1 MDRRLGRT
9 HHCPCCLL
17 FVIVLM
23 TSARQLLQA
32 WLSGYRVHLG
42 ALACAKEKTGRRGH
56 GLDSSLDINDQTHSP
71 APRRPKESREQLYSL
86 IFKDC
91 TQGHFLSS

>member
-56 GLDSSLDINDQTHSP
+56 GLDSSLDINGQTHSP